1 MGDKGFLH
9 AMVLGLSCRTG
20 ACGWLAPVCSSW
32 VFMNRGTSRRNR
44 ARPLGPSLAQ
54 EYVHMANRRAA
65 CNIVGISPFG
75 FEDRS
80 ERLVPCGSSS
90 IEANC
95 FCFIQCCM
103 CARMISRCVL
113 LALAMVAA
121 GCYVCIEQPSSSV
134 AILHPRMQF
143 LVKTV
148 KVCLSMH
155 ALFQER
161 CRGCQTTVAEIGLA
175 TAPVECQP
183 AVTRLDNVFE
193 RGYAQGL

>member
-1 MGDKGFLH
+1 
-9 AMVLGLSCRTG
+9 
-20 ACGWLAPVCSSW
+20 
-32 VFMNRGTSRRNR
+32 
-44 ARPLGPSLAQ
+44 
-54 EYVHMANRRAA
+54 
-65 CNIVGISPFG
+65 
-75 FEDRS
+75 
-80 ERLVPCGSSS
+80 
-90 IEANC
+90 
-95 FCFIQCCM
+95 
-103 CARMISRCVL
+103 MISRCVL

-148 KVCLSMH
+148 KVCLSIH
-155 ALFQER
+155 ALFQGR